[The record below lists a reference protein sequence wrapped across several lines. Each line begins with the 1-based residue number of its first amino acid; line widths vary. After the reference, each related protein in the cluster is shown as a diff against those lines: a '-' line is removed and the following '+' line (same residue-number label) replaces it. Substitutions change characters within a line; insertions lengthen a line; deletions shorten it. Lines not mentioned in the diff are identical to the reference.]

1 MLNFCFFEP
10 IHLYNSS
17 EEQKVTSDVRLAKLQ
32 NVAQKA
38 LGKGRKSGAEG
49 ESLKLLSDFKCL
61 LFDFT
66 VESDV
71 FKISVVYFSFF
82 AAPKYDYS
90 EIICIFAPEN
100 KKITIMTQILV
111 TLNEDATTVHVR
123 KAIEMLRGVVST
135 TVFKTKDESNKKTLR
150 QQAYVKESLKRAF
163 DEMKQA
169 RREGRKLQSA
179 DDFIKELEAE
189 ESV

>member
-1 MLNFCFFEP
+1 MIAFLFIVLCLLIFVCEVTKSCKRNPRQSLEIGCRGCK
-10 IHLYNSS
+10 S
-17 EEQKVTSDVRLAKLQ
+17 ETS
-32 NVAQKA
+32 
-38 LGKGRKSGAEG
+38 
-49 ESLKLLSDFKCL
+49 FIF

-100 KKITIMTQILV
+100 

>member
-1 MLNFCFFEP
+1 MIAFLFIVLCLLIFVCEVTKSCKRNPRQSLEIGCRGCK
-10 IHLYNSS
+10 S
-17 EEQKVTSDVRLAKLQ
+17 ETS
-32 NVAQKA
+32 
-38 LGKGRKSGAEG
+38 
-49 ESLKLLSDFKCL
+49 FIF